1 MANDGMIEFLTPD
14 ALAQLKEASA
24 IVDKLV
30 PQIDKISKFKA
41 PTTPSGADN
50 TAKQME
56 AAIIAQ
62 EKAMEK
68 ARIGL
73 QKISDAQKQAES
85 KRIASINAE
94 WVAFEKAKSKE
105 KELSD
110 KLLATEIANA
120 EKAAKAEI
128 DKNNKI
134 TQAAEKRAE
143 RERQI
148 EERKAASI
156 LASQQKQLER
166 QAAIDAKNITSGSS
180 SKLEMIASLNK
191 QRYLEEEKL
200 AKDSE
205 KAITHKYQEELRL
218 ARQKQDLI
226 ASLGK
231 QQQKEINDAEKA
243 AKSTERS
250 ALANQRLNDAYG
262 KLNASRNQAARTL
275 QNLIASETAS
285 NAEIRK
291 AQREFDTLN
300 AKVKKADQAVGNFSR
315 NVGNYGSALSGVTQL
330 MGAFGIATGLAL
342 GANIIKDIFQT
353 TKELQSLDLALK
365 MVSET
370 QDKYAANT
378 SFVRELS
385 EKWGIEI
392 KGLTEQFTQFYV
404 NAKGKLSEDA
414 IKKSF
419 EGIAKAG
426 ALMGISIDKQ
436 NDAFYAFNQMLSKGT
451 VQAEELKKQLGNAL
465 PGAIKAAT
473 MAYQELNPNLKV
485 TEQMMLDQMK
495 AGKLVSTEMV
505 PAIIRAYQKLYG
517 IENVNS
523 VDTLA
528 ASTNRLSNSWTELI
542 RSLNNSETGGVSSFF
557 NFMISSLTDILK
569 LTKEINDI
577 NDPKSQKIFD
587 KGVIDGQTNAL
598 KQLNE
603 QKKSGIASDEQI
615 LKDAEG
621 RRKYAQEQ
629 VDNIQWEINALVDKA
644 KLEKK
649 TRDEEKTT
657 SIGLGLGFRGTKK
670 GIQAAKDLEETNKQ
684 ILTLSRTYGFY
695 TGVIRGVDEFQG
707 KLNETVKKGIG
718 TGDDANKKQ
727 KERIRLNY
735 EEVKSL
741 YDLEIARLKEQQVL
755 QKEITDNQDAPD
767 YTRLE
772 ARKEYSRLAV
782 EILDKQYKK
791 EQALALQNLTD
802 NLNKAQEQYEKNI
815 ENGYND
821 VKNNEEFAKAKADIE
836 ATFLNQTELALIN
849 HSRNWQNLMY
859 EDADFNEKIKKATFE
874 KEEKLRKQTIKDVN
888 DLNDAI
894 NKSEQEKNLKISNNE
909 RLTLQTRQKG
919 FQEYQ
924 HQALLQLQRD
934 KQRETTGKE
943 TITQLALLD
952 KKYKELADAIKGL
965 ESPLDVA
972 HDKMLSFLRD
982 SSFET
987 ISKGLDSLGLNSLKI
1002 FTDIDEKG
1010 QSTFG
1015 KLFEAAKLTGEQF
1028 AVVFQTVGD
1037 VFQDVMNMMMEA
1049 SQARF
1054 DREREQ
1060 LAQETEIALAFAGES
1075 DTARAEIERQAEQRR
1090 KEIAAREFKA
1100 KKEQAIFNIAIDT
1113 AQAIVSIWA
1122 QVPKVDFGISAGLL
1136 SAFVGALGLAQIAMV
1151 SSQQVPAYKKGT
1163 DNHIGGTM
1171 LVNDGSGSNYKETI
1185 QTPDGKIYQPKERNV
1200 IMNAPK
1206 GTKVFTHDQWQR
1218 NLDNILMKNEINYA
1232 QPNVV
1237 VNSGMS
1243 DEQVDR
1249 IVNTIANKQ
1258 ESHLSLDKSGI
1269 KHYVSNGHTQ
1279 KEILNNQVTFG
1290 R

>member
-1 MANDGMIEFLTPD
+1 MANDGFIEFLSPNALKELND
-14 ALAQLKEASA
+14 ALAIVNQLV
-24 IVDKLV
+24 I
-30 PQIDKISKFKA
+30 QIEKTKTFKP
-41 PTTPSGADN
+41 PTTPSGADSA
-50 TAKQME
+50 AKQMI
-56 AAIIAQ
+56 ADLKAQ
-62 EKAMEK
+62 EQA
-68 ARIGL
+68 I
-73 QKISDAQKQAES
+73 KQAT
-85 KRIASINAE
+85 NALIQE
-94 WVAFEKAKSKE
+94 EKVKQQV
-105 KELSD
+105 
-110 KLLATEIANA
+110 LATEIKQSNAIKANIA
-120 EKAAKAEI
+120 
-128 DKNNKI
+128 
-134 TQAAEKRAE
+134 Q
-143 RERQI
+143 REAQ
-148 EERKAASI
+148 RKAS
-156 LASQQKQLER
+156 LA
-166 QAAIDAKNITSGSS
+166 
-180 SKLEMIASLNK
+180 
-191 QRYLEEEKL
+191 
-200 AKDSE
+200 
-205 KAITHKYQEELRL
+205 
-218 ARQKQDLI
+218 
-226 ASLGK
+226 
-231 QQQKEINDAEKA
+231 QQQADEKA
-243 AKSTERS
+243 AKSAERS

-291 AQREFDTLN
+291 AQREFDILDG
-300 AKVKKADQAVGNFSR
+300 KVKKADKAVGNFSR
-315 NVGNYGSALSGVTQL
+315 NVGNYGSALSGATQL
-330 MGAFGIATGLAL
+330 MGAFGIATGVYLAADL
-342 GANIIKDIFQT
+342 VKNIFQT

-404 NAKGKLSEDA
+404 NAKGKLSETD
-414 IKKSF
+414 IKKTF

-517 IENVNS
+517 IENVNG

-528 ASTNRLSNSWTELI
+528 AAQNRLTNSWTAMVKAMNEG
-542 RSLNNSETGGVSSFF
+542 STSGVSKFF
-557 NFMISSLTDILK
+557 NIILTG
-569 LTKEINDI
+569 LTN
-577 NDPKSQKIFD
+577 
-587 KGVIDGQTNAL
+587 
-598 KQLNE
+598 
-603 QKKSGIASDEQI
+603 
-615 LKDAEG
+615 
-621 RRKYAQEQ
+621 
-629 VDNIQWEINALVDKA
+629 
-644 KLEKK
+644 
-649 TRDEEKTT
+649 
-657 SIGLGLGFRGTKK
+657 
-670 GIQAAKDLEETNKQ
+670 
-684 ILTLSRTYGFY
+684 ILTLTSMLFKDEKQLQQYFQSVGAGKASEELDSYREKFKTFSEETRKFMDSEYAETQRQNIKMQLQVIKEQQALRKTILGGDRAAFHLQTKIEEDALVSLGKSRA
-695 TGVIRGVDEFQG
+695 I
-707 KLNETVKKGIG
+707 LNLLKKQAEPVSPVTSSGSG
-718 TGDDANKKQ
+718 AGGDANKKQ
-727 KERIRLNY
+727 KERIDLNY

-802 NLNKAQEQYEKNI
+802 NLNKAEEQYQKNI

-821 VKNNEEFAKAKADIE
+821 VRNNEEFAKAKADIE
-836 ATFLNQTELALIN
+836 ATFLNETELALIN

-874 KEEKLRKQTIKDVN
+874 KEEKLRKQTIKDIN

-952 KKYKELADAIKGL
+952 KKYEELAEAIKGL

-972 HDKMLSFLRD
+972 NQKMKDFLNNATFD
-982 SSFET
+982 T
-987 ISKGLDSLGLNSLKI
+987 INTGLDSLGLNSLKI

-1010 QSTFG
+1010 QSTFD
-1015 KLFEAAKLTGEQF
+1015 KLFEAAKLTSEELK
-1028 AVVFQTVGD
+1028 VVFQGVGD

-1049 SQARF
+1049 SNRRF
-1054 DREREQ
+1054 EAEKQQLEEQ
-1060 LAQETEIALAFAGES
+1060 TKIAIAFAGDS
-1075 DTARAEIERQAEQRR
+1075 DTAIAEIERQAEEKRKAIQR
-1090 KEIAAREFKA
+1090 KEFQA
-1100 KKEQAIFNIAIDT
+1100 KKQQAIFNIAIDT
-1113 AQAIVSIWA
+1113 AQAIAATIGRTGF
-1122 QVPKVDFGISAGLL
+1122 FGIPLTAIV
-1136 SAFVGALGLAQIAMV
+1136 AALGLAQIAAV
-1151 SSQQVPAYKKGT
+1151 QAQEIPAFKDGGV
-1163 DNHIGGTM
+1163 HEGGTM